1 MGCTPCQGLI
11 SLALGFDMRR
21 NIMKPNNNFDFNVEE
36 LALVEDA
43 MRYRL
48 RRLTSRRATV
58 VKESSKVKIDAEV
71 TQISSLLGKIHNQ
84 KIFYS
89 PKAGFVG
96 GG

>member
-1 MGCTPCQGLI
+1 
-11 SLALGFDMRR
+11 
-21 NIMKPNNNFDFNVEE
+21 MKPNNNFDFDVEE

-48 RRLTSRRATV
+48 RRLTARRATV
-58 VKESSKVKIDAEV
+58 VKESNKVKIDAEV

-84 KIFYS
+84 KIFYT

>member
-1 MGCTPCQGLI
+1 
-11 SLALGFDMRR
+11 
-21 NIMKPNNNFDFNVEE
+21 MKPNNNFDFNVEKLALVEE

-71 TQISSLLGKIHNQ
+71 TQIS
-84 KIFYS
+84 
-89 PKAGFVG
+89 
-96 GG
+96 

>member
-1 MGCTPCQGLI
+1 
-11 SLALGFDMRR
+11 MR
-21 NIMKPNNNFDFNVEE
+21 PNNNFDFNVAE
-36 LALVEDA
+36 LAIVEDA

-71 TQISSLLGKIHNQ
+71 TQISSLLGKRHNQ
-84 KIFYS
+84 KVVYS
-89 PKAGFVG
+89 PKAVFVG

>member
-1 MGCTPCQGLI
+1 
-11 SLALGFDMRR
+11 
-21 NIMKPNNNFDFNVEE
+21 MKPNNNFDFNVEE

-43 MRYRL
+43 MQYRL
-48 RRLTSRRATV
+48 RRLTSRRAAV

-84 KIFYS
+84 KVFYS

>member
-1 MGCTPCQGLI
+1 MENVLSSKDATKQPCPLQASLI
-11 SLALGFDMRR
+11 WQYH
-21 NIMKPNNNFDFNVEE
+21 FDFNVEE
-36 LALVEDA
+36 LAIVEDA

-84 KIFYS
+84 KVFYT

>member
-1 MGCTPCQGLI
+1 
-11 SLALGFDMRR
+11 
-21 NIMKPNNNFDFNVEE
+21 MKPNNNFDFDVEE

-48 RRLTSRRATV
+48 RRLTARKATV
-58 VKESSKVKIDAEV
+58 VKESNKVKIDAEV

-84 KIFYS
+84 KIFYT

>member
-1 MGCTPCQGLI
+1 
-11 SLALGFDMRR
+11 
-21 NIMKPNNNFDFNVEE
+21 MKPNNNFDFDVEE

-48 RRLTSRRATV
+48 RRLTASRATV
-58 VKESSKVKIDAEV
+58 VKESNKVKIDAEV

-84 KIFYS
+84 KIFYT

>member
-1 MGCTPCQGLI
+1 
-11 SLALGFDMRR
+11 
-21 NIMKPNNNFDFNVEE
+21 MKPNNNFDFNVEE

-48 RRLTSRRATV
+48 RRLTFRRATV

-71 TQISSLLGKIHNQ
+71 TQISLLLGKIHNQ
-84 KIFYS
+84 KIFYT

>member
-1 MGCTPCQGLI
+1 
-11 SLALGFDMRR
+11 
-21 NIMKPNNNFDFNVEE
+21 MKPNNNFDFDVEE

-48 RRLTSRRATV
+48 RRLTARRATV
-58 VKESSKVKIDAEV
+58 VKESNKVKIDAEV

-84 KIFYS
+84 KVFYT

>member
-1 MGCTPCQGLI
+1 
-11 SLALGFDMRR
+11 
-21 NIMKPNNNFDFNVEE
+21 
-36 LALVEDA
+36 